1 MDSPYP
7 TVQQGASNPPPVL
20 ERPGQ
25 AGQTGQTGQVTGTQ
39 RPGHFTVSS
48 SRPKDEKKKRCRKT
62 SQNVPKLCSDLEI

>member
-7 TVQQGASNPPPVL
+7 KVQQGASNPPPVL

-48 SRPKDEKKKRCRKT
+48 SRPKDEKKKK
-62 SQNVPKLCSDLEI
+62 VPKNKSKRSKAMFRS